1 MLEEKKTL
9 LDHNSFLSQR
19 RKRKMLSIS
28 EKRKQHALILS
39 VFLCLILIAL
49 TYFLSSIS
57 NIYRIT
63 VDGNN
68 YLDDE
73 DIIELSK
80 LSTRNK
86 YLLTIPSTIEKRIK
100 ENPLIEDCS
109 VSLLDNSHVS
119 INVTEKKIIGY
130 VYNGQTSDLLLAN
143 DERIPLEKE
152 NMYLINKV
160 PLIEGFTNEELIMLE
175 KNFTDCDYQIINEI
189 SEIHK
194 YPDLKYQ
201 DVELVMRDGNY
212 IFTSAYG
219 LNILNRY
226 YDIESSYA
234 RDRHS
239 CYYFEDI
246 SGNAYVSACPWEKV
260 EDNKEDS
267 EQENID
273 QEEDDDE

>member
-1 MLEEKKTL
+1 M
-9 LDHNSFLSQR
+9 
-19 RKRKMLSIS
+19 
-28 EKRKQHALILS
+28 ILS

-86 YLLTIPSTIEKRIK
+86 YLLTIPATIEKRIK
-100 ENPLIEDCS
+100 ENPLIETCS
-109 VSLLDNSHVS
+109 VSLLDNSHVR

-175 KNFTDCDYQIINEI
+175 KNFADCDYQIINEI

-246 SGNAYVSACPWEKV
+246 SGNAYVSACPWEKA

-267 EQENID
+267 EQEQID

>member
-19 RKRKMLSIS
+19 RKRKMLTIS

-86 YLLTIPSTIEKRIK
+86 YLLTIPATIEKRIK
-100 ENPLIEDCS
+100 QNPLIEDCS
-109 VSLLDNSHVS
+109 VSLLDNSHVR
-119 INVTEKKIIGY
+119 INVIEKKIIGY
-130 VYNGQTSDLLLAN
+130 VYNG
-143 DERIPLEKE
+143 
-152 NMYLINKV
+152 
-160 PLIEGFTNEELIMLE
+160 
-175 KNFTDCDYQIINEI
+175 
-189 SEIHK
+189 
-194 YPDLKYQ
+194 
-201 DVELVMRDGNY
+201 
-212 IFTSAYG
+212 
-219 LNILNRY
+219 
-226 YDIESSYA
+226 
-234 RDRHS
+234 
-239 CYYFEDI
+239 
-246 SGNAYVSACPWEKV
+246 
-260 EDNKEDS
+260 
-267 EQENID
+267 
-273 QEEDDDE
+273 

>member
-19 RKRKMLSIS
+19 RKRKMLTIS

-86 YLLTIPSTIEKRIK
+86 YLLTIPGTIEKRIK
-100 ENPLIEDCS
+100 ENPLIETCS
-109 VSLLDNSHVS
+109 VSLLDNSHVK
-119 INVTEKKIIGY
+119 INVIEKKIIGY

-160 PLIEGFTNEELIMLE
+160 PLIEGFTNDELILLE
-175 KNFTDCDYQIINEI
+175 KNFADCDYQIINEI

-267 EQENID
+267 EQEQIE

>member
-68 YLDDE
+68 YLDDK

-86 YLLTIPSTIEKRIK
+86 YLLTIPATIEKRIK
-100 ENPLIEDCS
+100 ENPLIETCT
-109 VSLLDNSHVS
+109 VSLLDNSHVR
-119 INVTEKKIIGY
+119 INVIEKKIIGY

-175 KNFTDCDYQIINEI
+175 KNFADCDYQIINEI

-226 YDIESSYA
+226 YDLESSSA

-267 EQENID
+267 EQEQID
-273 QEEDDDE
+273 QEEEDDE